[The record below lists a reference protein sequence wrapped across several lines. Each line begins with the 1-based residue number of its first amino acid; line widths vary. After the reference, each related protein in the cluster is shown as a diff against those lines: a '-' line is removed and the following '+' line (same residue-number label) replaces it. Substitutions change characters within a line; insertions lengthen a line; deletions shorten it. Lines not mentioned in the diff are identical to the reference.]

1 MSEASNDKLEQ
12 RIGSKF
18 ALVIAVAKRAKQLK
32 EGSPKLVDS
41 KSRNPITI
49 ALEEIA
55 AGVVTATVPTQE
67 QMEALE
73 KRESVPKSQARETAE
88 LLRVT
93 EQEED
98 LVGVS
103 EVPDETVPS
112 GGPEIGAIGMTEHEA
127 EHEAEP
133 ELEESEEDADEEAEE
148 EDADEVEASPAEAV
162 EGNTEETAGEEAPAE
177 VAEKPKRTRKKATE

>member
-127 EHEAEP
+127 EP